1 MDLII
6 GGTYQG
12 KLDYA
17 KEQFHLK
24 NEDIYTCTANEDADV
39 SRRCLNRVQEIVL
52 RALRMGRTPEFAFR
66 PDAVLLCDDIFCG
79 VVPTD
84 DETRAWR
91 EQTGRLLGEL
101 ARRADTVTR
110 VFCGIAQKLK

>member
-6 GGTYQG
+6 GGAYQG

-17 KEQFHLK
+17 KERFHLTDK
-24 NEDIYTCTANEDADV
+24 DIYTCTANEDADV
-39 SRRCLNRVQEIVL
+39 SRRCLDRVQEAVL
-52 RALRMGRTPEFAFR
+52 RALRAGRAPELDFR
-66 PDAVLLCDDIFCG
+66 PDAVILCDDIFCG

-84 DETRAWR
+84 EETRAWR

-101 ARRADTVTR
+101 ARRAETVTR
-110 VFCGIAQKLK
+110 VFCGIPQRLK